1 MTHIGFFKKT
11 VSAVLMSA
19 LIFCTAACSTGSNG
33 SSSENSASADEAT
46 TAVHTTA
53 VPTTATEVQITADDP
68 KIKSSLEALS
78 EMGFSGV
85 LYAERDGKPIASFAS
100 GTLYDDMPI
109 TLETPMPVGSVSKQF
124 CAAAI
129 MLLQEQGKLSVND
142 KLDKYFPEYKEGGR
156 ITLHNML
163 SMLSGIPDLPEKEKE
178 VKALS
183 EQVTLDNTDE
193 QNTAALKKYIFSKQ
207 LEHEPGEKFKYSNFN
222 YILLGNIVEKVTGK
236 VYIDFLRESF
246 FEPLGMEHT
255 GSIFELK
262 DSPEWARAF
271 HYEPSE
277 LSFGIE
283 PGTAKGAGDI
293 ISTAADMTKWMNML
307 PSGKIISEDSYKAM
321 TTSYSSD
328 NYGYGLNTKISSG
341 IGHFGSIGHFN
352 SAETFNTDK
361 KLTVFMA
368 MNTGGQTMVTNTMFS
383 LLGVLENL

>member
-1 MTHIGFFKKT
+1 MNHIRLLKKSL
-11 VSAVLMSA
+11 SAVLMSA
-19 LIFCTAACSTGSNG
+19 LVFCAAACSTGNNG
-33 SSSENSASADEAT
+33 SSAETSASVDEAT
-46 TAVHTTA
+46 TAV
-53 VPTTATEVQITADDP
+53 PTTIAEAQITAADP
-68 KIKSSLEALS
+68 KIKSSLEALG
-78 EMGFSGV
+78 EMDFSGV
-85 LYAERDGKPIASFAS
+85 FYAERDGKPIASYAN
-100 GTLYDDMPI
+100 GTLYDDTPI
-109 TLETPMPVGSVSKQF
+109 TLETPMPIGSVSKQF
-124 CAAAI
+124 CSAAI

-178 VKALS
+178 AKALS
-183 EQVTLDNTDE
+183 EQIKLENTDE
-193 QNTAALKKYIFSKQ
+193 QNTAALKKYIFGKP
-207 LEHEPGEKFKYSNFN
+207 LEREPGERYKYSNTN

-262 DSPEWARAF
+262 DSPEWAKAF

-283 PGTAKGAGDI
+283 PGIAKGAGDI
-293 ISTAADMTKWMNML
+293 ISTASDMTKWMNML
-307 PSGKIISEDSYKAM
+307 PSGKIISHDSYKAM

-328 NYGYGLNTKISSG
+328 NYGYGIFTELSRG
-341 IGHFGSIGHFN
+341 MGHFGSIGHFN
-352 SAETFNTDK
+352 SAENFNTDK

-368 MNTGGQTMVTNTMFS
+368 MNTGGQTMATNTMFS